1 MFITLGLVVFPHEI
15 VPLLSSGVL
24 IALFLIFIGRPVA
37 VLISLIFFR
46 DLNIRKKLFL
56 SWVGLR
62 GAVPIIFATYPMLA
76 GVAVAKD
83 IFNLVFFISVSSV
96 LLQGTTL
103 PMVARWLHVAVPE
116 KIRRK
121 FPLDLELKD
130 NFKSEL
136 IELDIPSTSP
146 AVGKAVMNLN
156 LPKKALIVLIHRDG
170 KYITAS
176 GDTEIMPQDHLLVMA
191 ENKDTV
197 SSVFEV
203 FDIKPSH

>member
-1 MFITLGLVVFPHEI
+1 MQIVMFITLGLVVFPHEI
-15 VPLLSSGVL
+15 VPLLGSGVL

-103 PMVARWLHVAVPE
+103 THGR
-116 KIRRK
+116 
-121 FPLDLELKD
+121 
-130 NFKSEL
+130 
-136 IELDIPSTSP
+136 
-146 AVGKAVMNLN
+146 
-156 LPKKALIVLIHRDG
+156 
-170 KYITAS
+170 
-176 GDTEIMPQDHLLVMA
+176 QMA
-191 ENKDTV
+191 ACKR
-197 SSVFEV
+197 S
-203 FDIKPSH
+203 